1 MAGDYVRGDMN
12 VADQKSTFDGFMAV
26 TVWSSL
32 VTGLTV
38 FYLTLVFAAGQD
50 WLVSL
55 IGCAVL
61 GVIAGMVMKM
71 STAWYMTVI
80 GLFATGLFSGLIVKL
95 FGMFLA
101 G

>member
-1 MAGDYVRGDMN
+1 MAGDYVRGEMN
-12 VADQKSTFDGFMAV
+12 IADQKSTFDGFMAV

-32 VTGLTV
+32 VCGLSV

-61 GVIAGMVMKM
+61 GVVAGMFMKM
-71 STAWYMTVI
+71 SSAWYMTVVGMFGI
-80 GLFATGLFSGLIVKL
+80 GLISGLVVNL